1 MNSLRCCKLANGESS
16 VKEMH
21 IKLEIMPVKYSAKT
35 NFILCQDFEFV
46 FCVWILKNLSK
57 LQVPTE
63 AEKFLMDRE
72 LKNKYETIWRERL
85 SNLMEDLEAA
95 KLTIHNL
102 TQENM
107 NLHVKIQHQTEEN
120 QRMLDETSV
129 MFKAQIDRVKV
140 ENETLVNNQRP
151 QIKALEDSV
160 ASMTRENVKLRH
172 QIQASIELSRKDLK

>member
-1 MNSLRCCKLANGESS
+1 MANSETSLS
-16 VKEMH
+16 EMH

-57 LQVPTE
+57 LLQVPTE

-172 QIQASIELSRKDLK
+172 QIQASIELSRKDSK

>member
-1 MNSLRCCKLANGESS
+1 
-16 VKEMH
+16 
-21 IKLEIMPVKYSAKT
+21 
-35 NFILCQDFEFV
+35 
-46 FCVWILKNLSK
+46 
-57 LQVPTE
+57 
-63 AEKFLMDRE
+63 MDRE

-107 NLHVKIQHQTEEN
+107 NLNVKIQHQTEEN

-172 QIQASIELSRKDLK
+172 QIQASREL